1 MEQLRL
7 ESVRICVGAKDLS
20 RWARVRKWA
29 FSHQPCLQSNS
40 LVAVSACSQEQ
51 TQSAMQACHASTLPT
66 ALVPCFVQLHAGGE
80 KRQRRQVSDLVSPT

>member
-29 FSHQPCLQSNS
+29 FSHQPRSQSNS
-40 LVAVSACSQEQ
+40 PVAVSACSQEQ
-51 TQSAMQACHASTLPT
+51 AQSAMQACHARTRRPAKVSATY
-66 ALVPCFVQLHAGGE
+66 VPPAKRGGE
-80 KRQRRQVSDLVSPT
+80 KTGGRSPT